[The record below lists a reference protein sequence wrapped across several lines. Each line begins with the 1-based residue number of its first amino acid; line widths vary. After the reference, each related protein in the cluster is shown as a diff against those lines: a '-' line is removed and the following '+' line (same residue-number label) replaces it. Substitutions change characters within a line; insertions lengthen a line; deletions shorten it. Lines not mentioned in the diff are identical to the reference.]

1 MKRQVM
7 KKKRKNIKTNKQTC
21 WLRYCMSHQ
30 LWLIL
35 TQHVQSGLLF
45 LLSDHGQSGPVPRE
59 CCCLS
64 LQESSLSADSWHKK
78 TWYIIK
84 RLLANRIFLL
94 PTSVPFSGLY
104 SRITTGSIW
113 FLFTFQQSRFEVG
126 FSDVLSVV
134 HINLKQTKTTAQI
147 NRLCCIFKHIESMPV
162 VWNVL
167 YK

>member
-1 MKRQVM
+1 MKRQVT
-7 KKKRKNIKTNKQTC
+7 KKKKKNIKTNKQTC
-21 WLRYCMSHQ
+21 WLRYCMYRQ

-134 HINLKQTKTTAQI
+134 HINLKQTKKTAQI

-162 VWNVL
+162 VRNVL

>member
-1 MKRQVM
+1 MKRQVT

-21 WLRYCMSHQ
+21 WLRYCMSRQ

-134 HINLKQTKTTAQI
+134 HINLKQTKKTAQI

-162 VWNVL
+162 VRNVL

>member
-1 MKRQVM
+1 MKRQVT
-7 KKKRKNIKTNKQTC
+7 KKKRKNIKTNKHTC
-21 WLRYCMSHQ
+21 WLRYCMSRQ

-64 LQESSLSADSWHKK
+64 LQESSLSADSWHKE

-94 PTSVPFSGLY
+94 PTSVPFFYLWSVQQDNNRVHLISLY
-104 SRITTGSIW
+104 LPTEQVWGW
-113 FLFTFQQSRFEVG
+113 FQWCPVCCAYKSEADKEN
-126 FSDVLSVV
+126 SS
-134 HINLKQTKTTAQI
+134 NKQT
-147 NRLCCIFKHIESMPV
+147 
-162 VWNVL
+162 VL
-167 YK
+167 YF